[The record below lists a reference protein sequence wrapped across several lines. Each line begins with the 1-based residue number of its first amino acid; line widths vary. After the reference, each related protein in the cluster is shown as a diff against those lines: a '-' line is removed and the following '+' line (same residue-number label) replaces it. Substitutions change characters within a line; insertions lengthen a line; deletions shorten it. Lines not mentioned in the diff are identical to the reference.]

1 MNQLQT
7 KGTQAIMTPAPA
19 YNEGLLPT
27 ILGTRGASLGVPESC
42 VPWPLDMNHSG
53 GSSPDQTA
61 KILKSLRKSGEY
73 GQWKWPKRPVV
84 FISDLHADA
93 ESLVRSLI
101 AAGVVQCHEND
112 TDGFDLTDFGRSCV
126 LVIGGDCLDKGP
138 SNLDLLNSL
147 KKLIET
153 GVRIKLLAGNH
164 DLRLLLGV
172 RALTSDR
179 SPLTEHMFM
188 RMGNK
193 VLPLMREVYDKHVAP
208 TNALE
213 SAPDLETCRDRIFP
227 SETWQREFPEA
238 AAEHLG
244 EAAIQKELRRLRK
257 KIATFEEASLNA
269 GLDLRMLYAA
279 AMKCRE
285 LFLEPDGLYAW
296 FYDRMRAIY
305 KNGSVLFV
313 HAGLDDH
320 ICAEIDENGVSHINQ
335 LFQEQVY
342 QDPFTFYSGTVANIM
357 RTKYRA
363 VDKQLSSNGVERLH
377 RAGVKILVHGHV
389 NRERGQRLKTMKGL
403 LHLEA
408 DITLDRNSRKLE
420 GLKGIGTGATIILPN
435 GNIVGFSNDFPYAK
449 VFTPEVHMTKAAL
462 QHDGT

>member
-1 MNQLQT
+1 M
-7 KGTQAIMTPAPA
+7 KPAPTHDRD
-19 YNEGLLPT
+19 LLPT
-27 ILGTRGASLGVPESC
+27 IFGARAASLGVPERC
-42 VPWPLDMNHSG
+42 VPWPLDMPHSG
-53 GSSPDQTA
+53 GSTPDQTA
-61 KILKSLRKSGEY
+61 KILKSLRRSDAY

-93 ESLVRSLI
+93 ESLVRSLV
-101 AAGVVQCHEND
+101 AAGVVQGHEHNVD
-112 TDGFDLTDFGRSCV
+112 DFELTDFGRSCV

-172 RALTSDR
+172 RALTSER
-179 SPLTEHMFM
+179 SPLTEHMFI

-193 VLPLMREVYDKHVAP
+193 VLPLLREVYDKHVAP

-213 SAPDLETCRDRIFP
+213 SAPDLETCRARIFP
-227 SETWQREFPEA
+227 SETWQRYFPEA
-238 AAEHLG
+238 AAGHLG
-244 EAAIQKELRRLRK
+244 EAAIQKELRRLKK
-257 KIATFEEASLNA
+257 KIATFEEASLSA
-269 GLDLRMLYAA
+269 GLDMRMLYAA

-285 LFLEPDGLYAW
+285 LFLEPDGFYAW
-296 FYDRMRAIY
+296 FYARMRAIY
-305 KNGSVLFV
+305 KSGSVLFA
-313 HAGLDDH
+313 HAGLDDR
-320 ICAEIDENGVSHINQ
+320 ICAEIDENGVSHINR
-335 LFQEQVY
+335 LFREQVY

-377 RAGVKILVHGHV
+377 RSGIKILVHGHV

-403 LHLEA
+403 LHIEA

-449 VFTPEVHMTKAAL
+449 VLTPEIHMTKAAL